1 MLPFLYLQWRVA
13 LFQAAHKMLTSLKS
27 MPTDNDDG
35 NFIVVDDDD
44 LAQGIVTKGNSRP
57 GAEGTNPFQ
66 QLNKFHRNLKVG
78 RGEHLSSLHDKEKF
92 DAGIA
97 SNAVKLLE
105 DIGAEQD
112 FVVTFVDVEEKSKD
126 DNYHCF
132 VQLSTTPVAVCYGVG
147 LTEQEALVESARS
160 ALEYIRVMTIP

>member
-1 MLPFLYLQWRVA
+1 
-13 LFQAAHKMLTSLKS
+13 

-66 QLNKFHRNLKVG
+66 QLFEVRSAGNTA
-78 RGEHLSSLHDKEKF
+78 F